1 MGGGP
6 LQCRDP
12 AHSTGEDGMEALGRT
27 SGTWGSKG
35 EIFREVEGELIKKE
49 GEGNEWENSLRE
61 GDGK

>member
-1 MGGGP
+1 
-6 LQCRDP
+6 
-12 AHSTGEDGMEALGRT
+12 MEVLGRIF
-27 SGTWGSKG
+27 GIWGSKG

>member
-49 GEGNEWENSLRE
+49 GEGNE
-61 GDGK
+61 